1 MRAHWRRAMSN
12 HRTLHILLAL
22 AGGGALL
29 LSAFSVP
36 AAAAPPPDRPA
47 PMRDSALDRE
57 LALALVQAGFTGR
70 IQSTLTQR
78 LGRLVNARLANV
90 GLLLWF
96 ATLTGLNDDNTCGGC
111 HSPTAG
117 FGDTQSIAI
126 GIQNNGIVGPHR
138 TGPRNMRRTPMAL
151 NTAFYPNLMWNS
163 RFVALSDDPFDNG
176 AGFLFPAPE
185 ALSLPAQPHLLD

>member
-70 IQSTLTQR
+70 IQSTLTRR
-78 LGRLVNARLANV
+78 LGRPVDARLANV
-90 GLLLWF
+90 GRVLWF
-96 ATLTGLNDDNTCGGC
+96 DTLTGLNDDNTCGGC

-117 FGDTQSIAI
+117 FGDTQSIDI
-126 GIQNNGIVGPHR
+126 GIGNNGIVGPPP
-138 TGPRNMRRTPMAL
+138 TGP
-151 NTAFYPNLMWNS
+151 
-163 RFVALSDDPFDNG
+163 
-176 AGFLFPAPE
+176 
-185 ALSLPAQPHLLD
+185 PHRPRHA